1 VTTVIESVRQA
12 WEESHRRLEAAS
24 GDRRLYL
31 RLLDQVETVLS
42 ELRRRIGQTFTL
54 AQLADEYHR
63 ADDWARDAVLD
74 RGESED
80 EDEAPSAASVATVAV
95 AQGAA
100 FYVYARSA
108 TDYSP

>member
-1 VTTVIESVRQA
+1 VTTALEIARQE
-12 WEESHRRLEAAS
+12 WEESYRRLEAAS

-31 RLLDQVETVLS
+31 RLLDQVETVLN

-74 RGESED
+74 GGERED
-80 EDEAPSAASVATVAV
+80 EDEAPSAAGAATVAL

-100 FYVYARSA
+100 FYVYARGA
-108 TDYSP
+108 TDYAP